1 MHALLSPETKRQ
13 FLNSRSAA
21 APPRGF
27 RPHLE
32 NLESRLALAT
42 MNLPLDV
49 TDVRLNEATD
59 TLEGV
64 VSLAGQATDVI
75 PLDVTTTAA
84 APDAANQCPILNLH
98 LGEINLNLLG
108 LHVDTSE
115 ICLDVTATDDQG
127 LLGGLLCDLA
137 GGLNLGGILDQ
148 LDGVLGQVDIFLGQ
162 IEDLLNDVLDQALT
176 VTDVLESPLAGDVA
190 AQQADELCDVLNLSL
205 GPVDL
210 DIPLLGVGVHLDN
223 CDDGPVTVDVTADA
237 SGGLLGQLLCGIAGG
252 VDTGN
257 VDVDELVARV
267 DRLIDQLGQLSDR
280 LEQLAQ
286 TPVNTN
292 SLTKQVEKLA
302 DRVTDTGDLDKLIGR
317 VDKAIARADRILPR
331 LL

>member
-1 MHALLSPETKRQ
+1 
-13 FLNSRSAA
+13 
-21 APPRGF
+21 
-27 RPHLE
+27 
-32 NLESRLALAT
+32 
-42 MNLPLDV
+42 V
-49 TDVRLNEATD
+49 
-59 TLEGV
+59 
-64 VSLAGQATDVI
+64 

-84 APDAANQCPILNLH
+84 APNAENQCPILNLH

-127 LLGGLLCDLA
+127 VLGGLLCGLS
-137 GGLNLGGILDQ
+137 GGLGLGGILDQ
-148 LDGVLGQVDIFLGQ
+148 LDDVLGAVDTFLGQ
-162 IEDLLNDVLDQALT
+162 LEDILNAALDEALT
-176 VTDVLESPLAGDVA
+176 VTDVLGSPLDAGGVVT
-190 AQQADELCDVLNLSL
+190 QQADELCDVLNLSL

-223 CDDGPVTVDVTADA
+223 CEDGPVTVDITADP
-237 SGGLLGQLLCGIAGG
+237 SGGLLGQILCGIAGG

-257 VDVDELVARV
+257 LDLDGLIARV
-267 DRLIDQLGQLSDR
+267 DQLIDQLGELSDR

-286 TPVNTN
+286 TPVNAN

-302 DRVTDTGDLDKLIGR
+302 DRATDTGDLDKLISR